1 MSKTYQPLATK
12 YRPQTFADVVGQ
24 DVATTTLKN
33 AIRQGRISHAYLFSG
48 MRGVGKTTTARL
60 LAKSLN
66 CLNSEGPTT
75 EPCDKCESCL
85 EIANGRS
92 LDVLE
97 IDAASNTSV
106 DDVRTLQENLIYA
119 PARDRYKVYIV
130 DEVHMLSKSAFNAF
144 LKTLEEPPE
153 HVVFVFATTEINKIP
168 PTVLSRCLVFDFG
181 RVSSKS
187 LSDRLKWICQQEN
200 IKADEAAIELIVFQ
214 SEGSIRDAIS
224 ALDQVIN
231 FAGGDVKYEHAL
243 QALGV
248 IDRDVLHKLINAVI
262 DQNSLEAFET
272 VRQVA
277 DIGAD
282 IRLFSRHLIR
292 HIRDLMLV
300 RVGGKS
306 KELLPYSDTELE
318 LLFNQSQKV
327 SEEELGRFFDILV
340 RADEEMQLAATP
352 QYHLEAALVKMIHS
366 TRLKP
371 LAELIAMLQSG
382 NLPVM
387 AAPARAT
394 EPSSTPKERNLQFD
408 QEQSSYQAASAAA
421 PAAGG
426 NVKAKLVATTQGS
439 SINSF
444 LKMANSIT
452 LDDKLLKIRVSSSA
466 IVKMLCQEPKCSEIR
481 QAAVKTFGE
490 GIKVEIKNGGSSEI
504 LEDEEPAPP
513 AQPEPPPESYEK
525 EEATSGAESTTAPAK
540 ARKGIEEQLKNDPL
554 TQTLFQEFD
563 LSVEKVRDIK
573 NKEN

>member
-24 DVATTTLKN
+24 EVATTTLKN

-66 CLNSEGPTT
+66 CLSSDEPTT
-75 EPCDKCESCL
+75 DPCDKCESCL
-85 EIANGRS
+85 EITRGRS

-106 DDVRTLQENLIYA
+106 DDVRSLQENLIYA
-119 PARDRYKVYIV
+119 PARDRFKVYIV

-144 LKTLEEPPE
+144 LKTLEEPPD
-153 HVVFVFATTEINKIP
+153 HVVFIFATTEINKIP

-187 LSDRLKWICQQEN
+187 LSDRLRYICAQES
-200 IKADEAAIELIVFQ
+200 ITIEDAAIELIVFQ

-231 FAGGDVKYEHAL
+231 FADGEVRYEHAL

-248 IDRDVLHKLINAVI
+248 IDRDVLHKLVNAVI
-262 DQNSLEAFET
+262 EQNTLEAFET

-282 IRLFSRHLIR
+282 MRLFSRHLIR

-306 KELLPYSDTELE
+306 RELLPYSDTELD
-318 LLFNQSQKV
+318 LLFNQSQKI

-352 QYHLEAALVKMIHS
+352 QYHLEAALVKMVHS

-371 LAELIAMLQSG
+371 LAELIVMLQGGEISLPAYNKPIVKPAVRPAEASLEFTKSG
-382 NLPVM
+382 ADAPSAPVT
-387 AAPARAT
+387 PAV
-394 EPSSTPKERNLQFD
+394 S
-408 QEQSSYQAASAAA
+408 
-421 PAAGG
+421 G
-426 NVKAKLVATTQGS
+426 NVKPKLVATSQGS
-439 SINSF
+439 NVHSF
-444 LKMANSIT
+444 LKMANAIT
-452 LDDKLLKIRVSSSA
+452 LEDNLLRIKVNSSA
-466 IVKMLCQEPKCSEIR
+466 IVKMLSQEPKCSEIR
-481 QAAVKTFGE
+481 QVAHKTFGE
-490 GIKVEIKNGGSSEI
+490 GIRVEVKNGGSSQI
-504 LEDEEPAPP
+504 LDDEEPAPAP
-513 AQPEPPPESYEK
+513 RPQPPQKKDDSK
-525 EEATSGAESTTAPAK
+525 EITVAHQAK
-540 ARKGIEEQLKNDPL
+540 AIAREPQEEIEKQIRNNPL
-554 TQTLFQEFD
+554 AKTLFEEFD
-563 LSVEKVRDIK
+563 LSLEKVRDIRT
-573 NKEN
+573 KE